1 MRSLAGQVAVVAG
14 STRGAGR
21 GIARALGEAGATV
34 YCTGRTTREQR
45 SDYDRPETIEET
57 AELVT
62 AAGGRGIHVRVD
74 HTVESEV
81 AALFDRIDR
90 DSGRVDLLVNSIAG
104 EDPMLGG
111 WTALWDTDLTHGA
124 DVLRQSLFSH
134 VLTAKHAA
142 KRMIA
147 AKRGLIVGVTE
158 SDTLF
163 GGGNVMH
170 DVVKT
175 GIKALAVRFA
185 EELRPHGVAAI
196 AITPGFLR
204 SESMLERF
212 GVTAETWRE
221 GGKKDEHF
229 LFSESPLFIG
239 RAVAALAGDP
249 DVMARSGMLT
259 SSWEVAR
266 EFGFTDI
273 DGTRPDWGRHAA
285 DVVIP
290 TMAWYRESME
300 RYVVYLERLAAR
312 AKADLAAGSG
322 APQRKR
328 KKAVAGAPTVD
339 SVGAPAETRSG
350 A

>member
-34 YCTGRTTREQR
+34 YCTGRSVRG
-45 SDYDRPETIEET
+45 SPSPYKRPETIEET

-62 AAGGRGIHVRVD
+62 AAGGKGIHVRVD
-74 HTVESEV
+74 HTVESEII
-81 AALFDRIDR
+81 ALFERIDR
-90 DSGRVDLLVNSIAG
+90 ESGRVDLLVNSIAG

-111 WTALWDTDLTHGA
+111 WTKFWETDLTHGA

-134 VLTAKHAA
+134 ILTAKHAA
-142 KRMIA
+142 LRMIA

-175 GIKALAVRFA
+175 GIKALAVRMS
-185 EELRPHGVAAI
+185 EELRPHGVATI

-204 SESMLERF
+204 SESMLEHF
-212 GVTAETWRE
+212 GVTPETWRE

-229 LFSESPLFIG
+229 LFSESPVFVG
-239 RAVAALAGDP
+239 RAVAALAADP
-249 DVMARSGMLT
+249 DILARSGMLT

-300 RYVVYLERLAAR
+300 RYVVYLDRLSAR
-312 AKADLAAGSG
+312 AKADLAASRT

-328 KKAVAGAPTVD
+328 KQSAAATPTED
-339 SVGAPAETRSG
+339 SVGASAEGSSRG
-350 A
+350 